1 MDEGLYREIILDHY
15 QNPRHK
21 GCCGT
26 ANCRAHGHNPLCGD
40 DITITAHIEQG
51 RVKCLCFDGKG
62 CSISQSSASMMTEAI
77 SGLTIRDAIKEVH
90 KIKAMFK
97 GEEHEAIDEDSDLAT
112 LEGVKKF
119 PVRIKCAL
127 LPWTTLEE
135 ALEES
140 DETG

>member
-1 MDEGLYREIILDHY
+1 
-15 QNPRHK
+15 
-21 GCCGT
+21 
-26 ANCRAHGHNPLCGD
+26 
-40 DITITAHIEQG
+40 
-51 RVKCLCFDGKG
+51 
-62 CSISQSSASMMTEAI
+62 MMTEAI
-77 SGLTIRDAIKEVH
+77 SGLTISEAKIEVQ

-97 GEEHEAIDEDSDLAT
+97 GEEHDAIDEDSDLAT